1 MKKPHYPAPVT
12 AQELHNVLDAQTQA
26 YYTQGI
32 PSLEQRL
39 SNLDTLFD
47 ILKNNQHRRFQMTLA
62 IGPIK
67 KPNWPNCF
75 CVLMVFG
82 MYVSV

>member
-39 SNLDTLFD
+39 SNL
-47 ILKNNQHRRFQMTLA
+47 ILCLIF
-62 IGPIK
+62 
-67 KPNWPNCF
+67 
-75 CVLMVFG
+75 
-82 MYVSV
+82 